1 MNTLKKIF
9 AAATAVA
16 SVGVLTFASIGASA
30 APAPAEEPPYTV
42 ELSISAGTEQAWG
55 VNAVS
60 VSDNGSYTSEY
71 TFTQGSAS
79 IELLLFDSS
88 INLYA
93 FAPEGT
99 TDVASDTSVRLTCD
113 SIKIVRV
120 DGTEEAITYNG
131 PGADAFMTGDNGSC
145 ARLNILNTWGQ
156 NTMCTDIDTTLPGE
170 GVAVGDKIVV
180 DWSVSGLTFG
190 SEGGENNDTPA
201 ETTTTTGS
209 EGGTTTTTTTT
220 TSNNSG
226 NSNNNSNNNSNS
238 NKNNSSSGSSSSSSS
253 NKTTSTVTQTAD
265 AGVIAIVVGAA
276 AAASLAVGT
285 MTYKRKR
292 K

>member
-1 MNTLKKIF
+1 MTTLKKIF

-16 SVGVLTFASIGASA
+16 SVGVLTMATMAVSA
-30 APAPAEEPPYTV
+30 APAPSEEPPYTV

-120 DGTEEAITYNG
+120 
-131 PGADAFMTGDNGSC
+131 FV
-145 ARLNILNTWGQ
+145 LVL
-156 NTMCTDIDTTLPGE
+156 
-170 GVAVGDKIVV
+170 
-180 DWSVSGLTFG
+180 
-190 SEGGENNDTPA
+190 
-201 ETTTTTGS
+201 
-209 EGGTTTTTTTT
+209 
-220 TSNNSG
+220 
-226 NSNNNSNNNSNS
+226 
-238 NKNNSSSGSSSSSSS
+238 
-253 NKTTSTVTQTAD
+253 
-265 AGVIAIVVGAA
+265 
-276 AAASLAVGT
+276 
-285 MTYKRKR
+285 
-292 K
+292 